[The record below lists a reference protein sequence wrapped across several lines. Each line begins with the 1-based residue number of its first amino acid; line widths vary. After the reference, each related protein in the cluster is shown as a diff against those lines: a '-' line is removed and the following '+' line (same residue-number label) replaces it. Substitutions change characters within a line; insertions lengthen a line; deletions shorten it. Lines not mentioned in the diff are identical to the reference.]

1 MSINWEIIA
10 ALAETLSALAV
21 MASLIYVGVQVRGDR
36 QARVAATIQ
45 ARQEG
50 TREILLAQ
58 ATSPELGSLLGN
70 VYAQAGSKL
79 PGMQSIED
87 CYHLSSEEAYRVC
100 CLWVALFRKYEADFN
115 LPLTEQEKDHATG
128 LIRMLKSGAPAKWWP
143 EAKDAWFSQEFID
156 RVEGMMRDSN

>member
-1 MSINWEIIA
+1 MEINWEIIA
-10 ALAETLSALAV
+10 ALAETISALAV

-36 QARVAATIQ
+36 QARVDATVQ

-58 ATSPELGSLLGN
+58 ATSPELGSLLGK
-70 VYAQAGSKL
+70 VYERSGRKL

-87 CYHLSSEEAYRVC
+87 GFQPSSEEAYRVC

-115 LPLTEQEKDHATG
+115 LALADQEKEHATG
-128 LIRMLKSGAPAKWWP
+128 LIRMLRSGAPAIWWP
-143 EAKDAWFSQEFID
+143 EAKNAWFSQEFID
-156 RVEGMMRDSN
+156 RVEGMMNEGV

>member
-1 MSINWEIIA
+1 MAIDWDIIA
-10 ALAETLSALAV
+10 AIAETMSALAV

-36 QARVAATIQ
+36 LARVAATVQ

-58 ATSPELGSLLGN
+58 ATSPELGSLLGK
-70 VYAQAGSKL
+70 VYERSGTKL

-87 CYHLSSEEAYRVC
+87 SYQLSSEEAYRVC

-115 LPLTEQEKDHATG
+115 LALTDQEKGHATG
-128 LIRMLKSGAPAKWWP
+128 LIRMLKNGAPSAWWS
-143 EAKDAWFSQEFID
+143 EAKYAWFSREFID
-156 RVEGMMRDSN
+156 RVEGMMNESN

>member
-10 ALAETLSALAV
+10 ALAESLSALAV

-70 VYAQAGSKL
+70 VYAQAGNKL
-79 PGMQSIED
+79 PGMQAIED
-87 CYHLSSEEAYRVC
+87 CYQLSSEEAYRVC

-143 EAKDAWFSQEFID
+143 EAKNAWFSQEFID